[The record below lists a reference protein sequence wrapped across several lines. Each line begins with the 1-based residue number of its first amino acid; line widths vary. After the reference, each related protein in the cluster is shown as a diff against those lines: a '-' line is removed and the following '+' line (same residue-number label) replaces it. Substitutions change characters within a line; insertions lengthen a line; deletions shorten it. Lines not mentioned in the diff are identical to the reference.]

1 MNCTEFLDRLD
12 ASDEFPT
19 GGRSRHG
26 LPLDDEQRLHAATC
40 PSCAKVAEKIQA
52 ALVTYRLPD
61 LVSSV
66 DLVPRVRDLI
76 PFLPAPRRVV
86 SMRNWLV
93 AGFLL
98 LLSLGGLPLTGGYRA
113 LSSQYGMGFSL
124 PLILVLSG
132 ALTIYIGLFAL
143 SHLDELATRF
153 KLGSFSN

>member
-12 ASDEFPT
+12 ASDAFP
-19 GGRSRHG
+19 GDGVF
-26 LPLDDEQRLHAATC
+26 LDEEQQRHAAAC
-40 PSCAKVAEKIQA
+40 PACARAAGTGRA
-52 ALVTYRLPD
+52 ALAAYRLPD

-66 DLVPRVRDLI
+66 DLVPRVLDLL

-86 SMRNWLV
+86 SMRNWLL

-98 LLSLGGLPLTGGYRA
+98 LLSLGGLPLTGGYRI
-113 LSSQYGMGFSL
+113 LSSRYGMGFTL

-153 KLGSFSN
+153 KLRSFSN

>member
-12 ASDEFPT
+12 ASDDLSRGDPAK
-19 GGRSRHG
+19 GG
-26 LPLDDEQRLHAATC
+26 LFLDEEQRLHTEACPACARAAER
-40 PSCAKVAEKIQA
+40 VQA
-52 ALVTYRLPD
+52 ALVAYRLPD

-86 SMRNWLV
+86 SMRNWLL

-124 PLILVLSG
+124 PLMLVLSG

-153 KLGSFSN
+153 KLRTFSH

>member
-12 ASDEFPT
+12 TYDVMTMDE
-19 GGRSRHG
+19 
-26 LPLDDEQRLHAATC
+26 EQRLHAAAC
-40 PSCAKVAEKIQA
+40 PGCTRAFERVRA
-52 ALVTYRLPD
+52 AITAYRLPD

-86 SMRNWLV
+86 SMRHWLL

-98 LLSLGGLPLTGGYRA
+98 LLSLGGLPLMGGYRA
-113 LSSQYGMGFSL
+113 LSYQYGMGFSL
-124 PLILVLSG
+124 SLILVLSG
-132 ALTIYIGLFAL
+132 VLSLYVGLFAL

-153 KLGSFSN
+153 KLRTVSQ

>member
-12 ASDEFPT
+12 ASDAFSGT
-19 GGRSRHG
+19 G
-26 LPLDDEQRLHAATC
+26 LFLDEEQQRHAAAC
-40 PSCAKVAEKIQA
+40 PACAGAAGTVRA
-52 ALVTYRLPD
+52 ALAAYRLPD

-66 DLVPRVRDLI
+66 DLVPRVLDLL

-86 SMRNWLV
+86 SMRNWLL

-98 LLSLGGLPLTGGYRA
+98 VLSLGGLPLTGGYRA
-113 LSSQYGMGFSL
+113 LSSRYGMGFSL

-153 KLGSFSN
+153 KLRSFSN

>member
-12 ASDEFPT
+12 ASDGYSLGDMAK
-19 GGRSRHG
+19 GG
-26 LPLDDEQRLHAATC
+26 LFLDEEQRLHAAAC
-40 PSCAKVAEKIQA
+40 PACAKAAETVQA
-52 ALVTYRLPD
+52 ALVAYRLPD

-86 SMRNWLV
+86 SMRNWLL

-124 PLILVLSG
+124 PLMLVLSG

-153 KLGSFSN
+153 KLRTFSH

>member
-12 ASDEFPT
+12 AS
-19 GGRSRHG
+19 GGYSSDG
-26 LPLDDEQRLHAATC
+26 FSTDMELRLHAASC
-40 PSCAKVAEKIQA
+40 PACARLAERMQA
-52 ALVTYRLPD
+52 AVTAYRLPD

-86 SMRNWLV
+86 SMRNWLL

-98 LLSLGGLPLTGGYRA
+98 ILSLGGLPLMGGYRA
-113 LSSQYGMGFSL
+113 LSYQYGTGFTL
-124 PLILVLSG
+124 PFILVMSGVLS
-132 ALTIYIGLFAL
+132 LYVGLFAL

-153 KLGSFSN
+153 NLRFFSN